1 MNVLPR
7 HPRDLQP
14 RLRIRDPFIDLCKVL
29 NSRIIEI
36 GSGIASPRKV
46 RRVNVRE
53 GERLGVPSSEADVES
68 AYASVGIVDDD
79 HFLAKESI
87 LIVNFASGGIK
98 GGKAAHW

>member
-7 HPRDLQP
+7 HPRNLQP

-68 AYASVGIVDDD
+68 TDTSVGVVDNDYL
-79 HFLAKESI
+79 LAKESN
-87 LIVNFASGGIK
+87 LRVNFASEGF
-98 GGKAAHW
+98 